1 MKRILLLSCAIVS
14 LVLLGSVNAYA
25 QSKKVKE
32 KPQPVKLDPMFYKLG
47 KFTVG
52 YDVIDE
58 AQYRNYFT
66 PEEFQRVN
74 AAMKMRKAG
83 VGITSAGAGLCAA
96 SSIMMGLGAMHTD
109 SNEYGSETVELGW
122 GVFWGGFGTMMA
134 GGAMLAA
141 GIPLLCVGESRL
153 KKVAQGYNERNHI
166 ILSVNIGQ
174 YGPGLALNF

>member
-1 MKRILLLSCAIVS
+1 MKKILLLLCVS
-14 LVLLGSVNAYA
+14 ALMLLGGANVYA

-32 KPQPVKLDPMFYKLG
+32 KPAPVKLDPMFYKLG

-52 YDVIDE
+52 YDVIDQ

-74 AAMKMRKAG
+74 AAFNMRKAG
-83 VGITSAGAGLCAA
+83 IGLTAAGGGLCVAA
-96 SSIMMGLGAMHTD
+96 AAMMGLGSMHTD
-109 SNEYGSETVELGW
+109 SAQYGSETVEIGW
-122 GVFWGGFGTMMA
+122 GVFWGGFSSMMA

-153 KKVAQGYNERNHI
+153 KKVAQGYNERNNI
-166 ILSVNIGQ
+166 ILSVNLGQ